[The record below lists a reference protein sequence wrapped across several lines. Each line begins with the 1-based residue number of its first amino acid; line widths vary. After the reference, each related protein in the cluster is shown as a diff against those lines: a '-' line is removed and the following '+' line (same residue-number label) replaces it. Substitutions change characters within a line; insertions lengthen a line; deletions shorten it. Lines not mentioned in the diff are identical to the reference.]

1 VYRSKQRPR
10 ALTIVGSNG
19 VEYQFLLKGHED
31 LRQDERAMQFFGLV
45 NSVLMRSRA
54 CARDHLKIVTYSIV
68 PLSPNAGLIGWVLHS
83 DTFHEL
89 VKEYREWKGIPINRE
104 SSMMREM
111 TPFCETLTLMQKV
124 ELFREVLART
134 DGMDMRNVL
143 WRRSVN
149 TEQWLQQRL
158 TYTRSLAV
166 MSMVGHILG
175 IGDRHPSNLM
185 FDRDTGDVTHIDFG
199 DCFEIAMKRSAF
211 PEHIPFRLTRMLVN
225 VMEASGIEGTFR
237 ATCERVMALLRK
249 NKDTL
254 LTVLE
259 TFVYD
264 PLITWKLLDDAAA
277 AGTGSGKQVLSKK
290 DNPLS
295 CFVNEESIRTW
306 RESQA
311 GGENFVMHVV
321 ETPQNSL
328 FRQAPG
334 ELGDKTPKMARLH
347 KASLAGDEIA
357 TLLLQIGPSLGSRA
371 GQTPVPSS
379 SPWKN
384 SKGPQI
390 VPIKAIPVH
399 TKAVPQER
407 VQRHRS
413 VSAGDIDDFHEEGDE
428 DDEDD
433 DDDDDL
439 VDDEDEDDDDD
450 VDIMEQGHSQEE
462 KVEEEVMNS
471 RALHVMKKVVRKLEG
486 TEFGRTMDVQAQ
498 VEYLFREAMN
508 EENLAACYRG
518 WCPFW

>member
-1 VYRSKQRPR
+1 
-10 ALTIVGSNG
+10 
-19 VEYQFLLKGHED
+19 
-31 LRQDERAMQFFGLV
+31 
-45 NSVLMRSRA
+45 
-54 CARDHLKIVTYSIV
+54 
-68 PLSPNAGLIGWVLHS
+68 
-83 DTFHEL
+83 
-89 VKEYREWKGIPINRE
+89 
-104 SSMMREM
+104 
-111 TPFCETLTLMQKV
+111 
-124 ELFREVLART
+124 
-134 DGMDMRNVL
+134 MRNVL

-199 DCFEIAMKRSAF
+199 DCFEIAMKRSAY

-277 AGTGSGKQVLSKK
+277 SAGGSGKQVLSKK

-311 GGENFVMHVV
+311 GGEGFVMHVV

-328 FRQAPG
+328 FRQTPG
-334 ELGDKTPKMARLH
+334 GLGDKTPKMARLR
-347 KASLAGDEIA
+347 KASLAGDDIA
-357 TLLLQIGPSLGSRA
+357 TLLLEIGPSLSSKSQQQQFQQQQQQQQQQQKPSLGLWKGSSGKLPHLPQLVLSR
-371 GQTPVPSS
+371 TPPL
-379 SPWKN
+379 KE
-384 SKGPQI
+384 Q
-390 VPIKAIPVH
+390 PIH
-399 TKAVPQER
+399 MER
-407 VQRHRS
+407 HARVRR
-413 VSAGDIDDFHEEGDE
+413 GEDEMGNIEGDE
-428 DDEDD
+428 EEYDYSDDDEEEEEEEEEKGDD
-433 DDDDDL
+433 S
-439 VDDEDEDDDDD
+439 EEEEEEEERRKIMEDDRRR
-450 VDIMEQGHSQEE
+450 IGEGEQG
-462 KVEEEVMNS
+462 EEEEEEMNS
-471 RALHVMKKVVRKLEG
+471 RALHVMKKVVMKLEG